1 MLPLRP
7 ERRPSWPDI
16 FEAAPARVDL
26 NTDIKRM
33 SAAEMGNML
42 TITGAEL
49 KALLQEDDDTRE
61 KVTASA
67 FAAWRPGAGKG
78 TPLRVALLV
87 GPGDSTDNV
96 QVREG

>member
-1 MLPLRP
+1 MV
-7 ERRPSWPDI
+7 
-16 FEAAPARVDL
+16 APAFSKLLPRVDL

-33 SAAEMGNML
+33 SAVEMGNML

-49 KALLQEDDDTRE
+49 KALLQKDDDTRE
-61 KVTASA
+61 KVTTSA

-78 TPLRVALLV
+78 APLRVALLV